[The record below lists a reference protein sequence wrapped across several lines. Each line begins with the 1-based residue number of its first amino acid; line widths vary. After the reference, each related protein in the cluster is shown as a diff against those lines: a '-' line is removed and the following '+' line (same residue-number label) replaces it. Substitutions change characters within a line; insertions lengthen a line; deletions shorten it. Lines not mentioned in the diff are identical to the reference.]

1 MQRLPSDP
9 TQVNPSFRVS
19 LDGQDYILT
28 YLYNFMTFA
37 WYVDLQTL
45 DGEYVFAG
53 SRLSPGGN
61 VMEGVVPGSFSD
73 LTGAAP
79 PGAFLCT
86 GPDPY
91 DRNDLSVTLALYYV
105 DASEVEAVVDAQRAT
120 SLVWK
125 EL

>member
-19 LDGQDYILT
+19 LDGTDYTLT
-28 YLYNFMTFA
+28 YLYNFLTFA

-53 SRLSPGGN
+53 ARLSPGGN
-61 VMEGVVPGSFSD
+61 LMEGIVPGAFSD

-79 PGAFLCT
+79 PGAFICT

-91 DRNDLSVTLALYYV
+91 DRYDLSVTLALYY
-105 DASEVEAVVDAQRAT
+105 ATAAEVEAAADAIRAAD
-120 SLVWK
+120 LVWK